1 MPTLAR
7 CGLVDARESVNSLR
21 IFKINM
27 KLPKIPETAYVLLSG
42 GQDSFVCL
50 VWALQN
56 FATVATVGIN
66 YGQRHSRELDYAAK
80 IGAHFEVL
88 HTVYDIGNFM
98 KAITDSTLLN
108 QGDHSHSHPLAA
120 DLPASFVPNRN
131 GLFLTIISNHAFR
144 KGEQRINLVTGTCE
158 TDFSG
163 YPDCRDNYIKA
174 KAVELSLGLDR
185 PVTIYTPLMWKNK
198 AQVFEMAYNA
208 GKLKELRELT
218 LTCYN
223 GEEQMNPWGRGCRQC
238 PACKLREKGFAAF
251 RQTYPHLAP

>member
-1 MPTLAR
+1 
-7 CGLVDARESVNSLR
+7 
-21 IFKINM
+21 M
-27 KLPKIPETAYVLLSG
+27 KMSKFSETAYVLLSG

-56 FATVATVGIN
+56 FETVETIGIN

-80 IGAHFEVL
+80 IAAHFEVR

-98 KAITDSTLLN
+98 KAIADSTLLD

-120 DLPASFVPNRN
+120 NLPASFVPNRN
-131 GLFLTIISNHAFR
+131 GLFLTIIANHAFR

-185 PVTIYTPLMWKNK
+185 PVTICTPLMWKNK
-198 AQVFEMAYNA
+198 AKVFEMAYNA
-208 GKLKELRELT
+208 GKIKELIELT

-223 GEEQMNPWGRGCRQC
+223 GNEQMNAWGRGCTQC
-238 PACKLREKGFAAF
+238 PACRLREKGFAEF
-251 RQTYPHLAP
+251 RQTHPHPLPLKGREIIK